1 VTFSRILVT
10 GGAGFIGTTVVRQ
23 LLGRGTSVLVLDA
36 LTYAAS
42 PEALDE
48 FGALPAFRLEPGDV
62 RDSADISRVLGDFQ
76 PDAVLHL
83 AAETHV
89 DRSIDTPRAFLET
102 NVSGTV
108 VVLESV
114 TAWWREQAADARDR
128 FRFIQVSTDEV
139 FGSLGPDD
147 APFTPD
153 TPYRPRSPYS
163 ASKASA
169 DHFARAWHET
179 FGLPVIVT
187 NCSNNFGP
195 WQFPEK
201 FIPVVI
207 SRALA
212 WEPIPIYG
220 AGDQVRDWLYVDD
233 HASGLLAA
241 LDRGVPGMTYLFGAR
256 NEWPNRA
263 LAELICDI
271 LDGILPDGRGS
282 RRKLIETVTDRP
294 GHDARYAIDPEAAER
309 ELGWE
314 PRHGF
319 TDALRDTVQWYV
331 DHRSW
336 VEGRLT
342 KLGGYRRRGLGAN
355 P

>member
-1 VTFSRILVT
+1 VERVVVT
-10 GGAGFIGTTVVRQ
+10 GGAGFIGTSVVRQ
-23 LLGRGTSVLVLDA
+23 LLDRRVSVLSLDA

-42 PEALDE
+42 PEAVDGE
-48 FGALPAFRLEPGDV
+48 GLPAGYRLEAGDV
-62 RDSADISRVLGDFQ
+62 RDSVDVARVLSDVQ
-76 PDAVLHL
+76 PDAVIHL
-83 AAETHV
+83 AAESHV
-89 DRSIDTPRAFLET
+89 DRSIDGPRAFLET
-102 NVSGTV
+102 NVSGTFA
-108 VVLESV
+108 VLETV
-114 TAWWREQAADARDR
+114 TAWWRNLGGPAQEK
-128 FRFIQVSTDEV
+128 FRLVHVSTDEV

-147 APFTPD
+147 SPFTPD

-163 ASKASA
+163 ASKAAA

-179 FGLPVIVT
+179 YGLPVIVT

-220 AGDQVRDWLYVDD
+220 AGDQVRDWIYVDD
-233 HASGLLAA
+233 HASGLIAA
-241 LDRGVPGMTYLFGAR
+241 LDRGTPGRTYLFGAR
-256 NEWPNRA
+256 NEWANRA

-271 LDGILPDGRGS
+271 LDGIAPDKRGE
-282 RRKLIETVTDRP
+282 RRKLLESVSDRP
-294 GHDARYAIDPEAAER
+294 GHDSRYAIDPSLAER
-309 ELGWE
+309 ELGWQ
-314 PRHGF
+314 PGHAF

-331 DHRSW
+331 DHRGW
-336 VEGRLT
+336 VEGRLA
-342 KLGGYRRRGLGAN
+342 KLGGYRRRGLGET

>member
-1 VTFSRILVT
+1 MTISRVLVT
-10 GGAGFIGTTVVRQ
+10 GGAGFIGAAVVRQ
-23 LLGRGTSVLVLDA
+23 LIEGGAKVSALDA

-42 PEALDE
+42 PEALD
-48 FGALPAFRLEPGDV
+48 GLSPAIGFRLEAGDI
-62 RDSADISRVLGDFQ
+62 RDIADVDRVLSDLR
-76 PDAVLHL
+76 PDAVIHL

-89 DRSIDTPRAFLET
+89 DKSIDGPRAFVET
-102 NVSGTV
+102 NVSGTC
-108 VVLESV
+108 VVLEAV
-114 TAWWREQAADARDR
+114 TAWWRGMGADDRTR
-128 FRFIQVSTDEV
+128 FRLLHVSTDEV
-139 FGSLGPDD
+139 FGSLAPDD
-147 APFTPD
+147 PPFTAS

-163 ASKASA
+163 ASKAAA

-220 AGDQVRDWLYVDD
+220 SGDQVRDWLYVDD
-233 HASGLLAA
+233 HASGLIAA
-241 LDRGVPGMTYLFGAR
+241 LERGVPGRTYLFGAR
-256 NEWPNRA
+256 NEWTNRA
-263 LAELICDI
+263 LAELICDL
-271 LDGILPDGRGS
+271 LDGIAPDERGE
-282 RRKLIETVTDRP
+282 RRKLLESVADRP
-294 GHDARYAIDPEAAER
+294 GHDSRYAIDPSIAEE
-309 ELGWE
+309 ELDWR

-331 DHRSW
+331 DHRAW
-336 VEGRLT
+336 VEDRLMRV
-342 KLGGYRRRGLGAN
+342 GGYRRQGLGESG
-355 P
+355 